1 MDKLVSYFGILDNII
16 FKILVRVLILGTKL
30 YSNLLFL
37 TISNDLRIVETS
49 GMSIRHNYKLHV
61 KLYRRY

>member
-49 GMSIRHNYKLHV
+49 GMSIRHN
-61 KLYRRY
+61 